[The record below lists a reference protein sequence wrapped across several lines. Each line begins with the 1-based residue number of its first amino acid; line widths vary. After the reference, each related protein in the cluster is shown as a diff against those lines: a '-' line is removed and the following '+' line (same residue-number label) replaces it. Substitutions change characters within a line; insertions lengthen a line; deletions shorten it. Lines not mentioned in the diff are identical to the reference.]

1 MIPISVTSQGD
12 EIARGQSSADPLG
25 RDLLRSPPYCRSP
38 DLLSESGP
46 QD

>member
-12 EIARGQSSADPLG
+12 EIARGQSSADPLR
-25 RDLLRSPPYCRSP
+25 RDPFDSGLVAAP

>member
-25 RDLLRSPPYCRSP
+25 RDPLDRGLLAAP